1 MASTRAI
8 STLGELRT
16 AIAAGTV
23 PHRSVHQE
31 VRENLIRKLREGGPL
46 FDGIVGYDDTVIPQL
61 VNALLSQH
69 NFILLGLRG
78 QAKTRLLRALVTLL
92 DDQIPVMPGCEIND
106 DPLAPICS
114 ACRARLASEGDKT
127 AVAWLARDLRYVEKL
142 ATPDVT
148 IADMVGDIDPIKAAR
163 SGLQLSSELTMHYGL
178 LPRANRGIFAIN
190 ELPDLAG
197 KIQVGLFN
205 ILQEGD
211 VQIKGYPVR
220 LPLDV
225 MMAFTANPE
234 DYTARGKIITPLKDR
249 IGSEIRTH
257 YPVGRQQAMLITA
270 QEAWL
275 TREGPGPTVEV
286 PTFVSE
292 VVEEIAFQARQDRR
306 IDKRSGVSQRLPIS
320 AMENVVSN
328 AERRAL
334 VSNDGVAVPRV
345 TDVYAAL
352 PSITGKFEMEYEGEL
367 KGAETVARDLIR
379 AAVANVADGY
389 FSHLDTH
396 RVIEWFDL
404 GGSLQLGDTMS
415 AADVITHAGQVQG
428 LVELAHAAGIPKNAA
443 KPLLAA
449 GIDFALEGLYALKK
463 ISRSEDRGYHATEP
477 PVRRASRQERD
488 FEENTPIPG
497 GGKKKYYN

>member
-1 MASTRAI
+1 
-8 STLGELRT
+8 
-16 AIAAGTV
+16 
-23 PHRSVHQE
+23 
-31 VRENLIRKLREGGPL
+31 
-46 FDGIVGYDDTVIPQL
+46 
-61 VNALLSQH
+61 
-69 NFILLGLRG
+69 
-78 QAKTRLLRALVTLL
+78 
-92 DDQIPVMPGCEIND
+92 MPGCEIND

-114 ACRARLASEGDKT
+114 ACRARVASEGEKT
-127 AVAWLARDLRYVEKL
+127 PVAWLPRDLRYVEKL

-163 SGLQLSSELTMHYGL
+163 SGLQLSNELTMHYGL

-334 VSNDGVAVPRV
+334 VSGEATAVPRV

-404 GGSLQLGDTMS
+404 GGSLQLGDMMG
-415 AADVITHAGQVQG
+415 ADDVITHAGQVQG
-428 LVELAHAAGIPKNAA
+428 LVELAHAAGVPKNAP

-449 GIDFALEGLYALKK
+449 GVDFALEGLYALKK
-463 ISRSEDRGYHATEP
+463 ISRSEDRGYHASEP
-477 PVRRASRQERD
+477 PVRRASRQERE